1 MTTDTIADMLTRIRN
16 ANLAKHQI
24 VQIPSTKITRN
35 IAQVLFAEGLID
47 SFEELKNGLKTSLLL
62 SLKYSGK
69 ERKPSIVKIQ
79 RISKPGLRVYSKAK
93 KMPRILGGF
102 GTSIVSTADG
112 KVVYAGRKPG
122 FGNFIKIQHGFGVE
136 TIYAHAKKLFVRTG
150 KIVRRGDLIA
160 SVGSTGY
167 STGPH
172 VHYEV
177 RVNETP
183 VDPLYF
189 ILN

>member
-47 SFEELKNGLKTSLLL
+47 SFEELKNGLKSSLLL

-69 ERKPSIVKIQ
+69 ERKPLIEKIQ
-79 RISKPGLRVYSKAK
+79 RISKPGLRVYSGAK

-102 GTSIVSTADG
+102 GTAIVSTSRGLMTDQQA
-112 KVVYAGRKPG
+112 RKE
-122 FGNFIKIQHGFGVE
+122 GVGGE
-136 TIYAHAKKLFVRTG
+136 LLCYIW
-150 KIVRRGDLIA
+150 
-160 SVGSTGY
+160 
-167 STGPH
+167 
-172 VHYEV
+172 
-177 RVNETP
+177 
-183 VDPLYF
+183 
-189 ILN
+189 

>member
-47 SFEELKNGLKTSLLL
+47 SFEELKNGLQSSLLL

-79 RISKPGLRVYSKAK
+79 RISKPGLRVYSGTK

-102 GTSIVSTADG
+102 GTAIVSTSRGLMTDQQA
-112 KVVYAGRKPG
+112 RES
-122 FGNFIKIQHGFGVE
+122 GVGGE
-136 TIYAHAKKLFVRTG
+136 LLCYIW
-150 KIVRRGDLIA
+150 
-160 SVGSTGY
+160 
-167 STGPH
+167 
-172 VHYEV
+172 
-177 RVNETP
+177 
-183 VDPLYF
+183 
-189 ILN
+189 